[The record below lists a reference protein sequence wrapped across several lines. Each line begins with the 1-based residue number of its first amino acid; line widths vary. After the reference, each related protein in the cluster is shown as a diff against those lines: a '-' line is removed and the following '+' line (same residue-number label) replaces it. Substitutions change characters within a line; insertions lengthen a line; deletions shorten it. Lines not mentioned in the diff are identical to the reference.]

1 LIPKGN
7 ELTEADTLFIEHLKT
22 LSPSAADLDI
32 RSLNPSASE
41 NESDELV
48 NFVEALTGRLKERRD
63 YELVQTWMAVFLRLH
78 LDTVEHDERLVQALA
93 EWRKEQQKEGARL
106 GEMIGFC
113 SGVLGFL
120 RDPR

>member
-1 LIPKGN
+1 MIPKGN